1 MSKSNRD
8 NLTKKDLSK
17 IINSK
22 YGIPNL
28 YAEKFIDNFIFII
41 NNSLKKNKILKIK
54 GFGTFKLVQKKERQ
68 GRNPKNNDLYLIKKR
83 NVVTFKSSNILKD
96 KINKF

>member
-54 GFGTFKLVQKKERQ
+54 GFGTFKLVQKKERR